1 MSEPTWS
8 SPCGTVHLYRAD
20 CLEVL
25 PTLAKGS
32 VGAVVTDPPYSSGG
46 AFRGDR
52 TASTVSKYVQS
63 TSIETCRTDFTGDNR
78 DQRSFLVWCT
88 LWCAAA
94 RAAATSG
101 ASFASFID
109 WRQLPTL
116 TDAVQAGGWVWRNLA
131 TWWKRGVR
139 MQRGKFSLSAE
150 YIVLASNG
158 GQIDGECSPQNV
170 LDVRPVD
177 GEDKEHLA
185 EKPSELVEV
194 VVSATPRGC
203 TILDPFMGS
212 GTTGIAAVR
221 AGRRFIGVE
230 IDEGYF
236 EIAKRRIVAALEQR
250 EQMFEAMQ
258 PKVAPIQLAFETGE
272 ATNV

>member
-1 MSEPTWS
+1 MTPTWQ
-8 SPCGTVHLYRAD
+8 SPCGTATLYLGD
-20 CLEVL
+20 CLDVL

-32 VGAVVTDPPYSSGG
+32 VDAVVTDPPYSSGG

-52 TASTVSKYVQS
+52 AASAVSKYVQS
-63 TSIETCRTDFTGDNR
+63 TSIDTCRSDFTGDNR

-94 RAAATSG
+94 RAAAVSG

-109 WRQLPTL
+109 WRQLPTM

-150 YIVLASNG
+150 YLVLASNG

-177 GEDKEHLA
+177 GAEKEHLA
-185 EKPSELVEV
+185 EKPVELVDV

-203 TILDPFMGS
+203 AVLDPFMGS
-212 GTTGIAAVR
+212 GTAGVACVR
-221 AGRRFIGVE
+221 TGRRFVGIE
-230 IDEGYF
+230 IDERYF
-236 EIAKRRIVAALEQR
+236 EIARRRIERALAEHD
-250 EQMFEAMQ
+250 EMFPVMR
-258 PKVAPIQLAFETGE
+258 PDRRPDPVLFVDGE
-272 ATNV
+272 AVQP